1 MITPKTASREYG
13 LYKKEADGELRNL
26 ASPIWHWGKFYEK
39 IVNITCRGGSDVKEM
54 KGKQA
59 INYWWGMSADVIDVI
74 CSQNLP
80 HGTNR
85 LITFLKNSIRSGS
98 FQPFVGTIY
107 SQDGTVQCEE
117 EERLSPEE
125 IITMNNGCICC
136 TIRGDLAEN
145 LIRLM
150 ERKKEGKANFDRVI
164 IETTGLAD
172 PGPVAQTFF
181 MDEEVAQFYMVD
193 GVITVV
199 DAVNGP
205 RTLDEQAPAQAQVG
219 FADRIL
225 LSKVDLVPPSV
236 IEDLSDRLHHM
247 NPRAPIVEC
256 NMGNVD
262 IKEVLDIR
270 GFNLDSV
277 LELDPDFLKEA
288 HEEGEHHHHHEDGC
302 TCGCHDHDHHD
313 HDDHCECGDHDHDHC
328 ECGHH
333 HHHARHDD
341 EIAAFVFES
350 DRPFDPARLDN
361 YMRTLTQVYG
371 PDMLRYKGVLYMT
384 GTDRKMI
391 FQGVHMLMA
400 ADLGNPWGDTKPSTK
415 MVFIGRRLPKK
426 AIMQGLETCLA

>member
-1 MITPKTASREYG
+1 MEDLIPVTIITGFLGAGKTTLLNRILTEEHGQKIAVIEN
-13 LYKKEADGELRNL
+13 EFGEE
-26 ASPIWHWGKFYEK
+26 S
-39 IVNITCRGGSDVKEM
+39 
-54 KGKQA
+54 
-59 INYWWGMSADVIDVI
+59 ID
-74 CSQNLP
+74 NDL
-80 HGTNR
+80 
-85 LITFLKNSIRSGS
+85 L
-98 FQPFVGTIY
+98 
-107 SQDGTVQCEE
+107 VQSED
-117 EERLSPEE
+117 EE

-199 DAVNGP
+199 DAVNAP

-302 TCGCHDHDHHD
+302 TCGCHDHHD

-333 HHHARHDD
+333 HHHHAD
-341 EIAAFVFES
+341 EVFTSWGKETAHKYTEEELDYLLKALS
-350 DRPFDPARLDN
+350 ETDAYGTILRSKGIIQMTDGNWKQFDLVPQEYEVRDGNADYAGR
-361 YMRTLTQVYG
+361 MV
-371 PDMLRYKGVLYMT
+371 VI
-384 GTDRKMI
+384 GTDLKE
-391 FQGVHMLMA
+391 
-400 ADLGNPWGDTKPSTK
+400 D
-415 MVFIGRRLPKK
+415 
-426 AIMQGLETCLA
+426 ELAKLFHVQ

>member
-1 MITPKTASREYG
+1 MEDLIPVTIITGFLGAGKTTLLNRILTEEHGQKIAVIEN
-13 LYKKEADGELRNL
+13 EFGEE
-26 ASPIWHWGKFYEK
+26 S
-39 IVNITCRGGSDVKEM
+39 
-54 KGKQA
+54 
-59 INYWWGMSADVIDVI
+59 ID
-74 CSQNLP
+74 NDL
-80 HGTNR
+80 
-85 LITFLKNSIRSGS
+85 L
-98 FQPFVGTIY
+98 
-107 SQDGTVQCEE
+107 VQSED
-117 EERLSPEE
+117 EE

-150 ERKKEGKANFDRVI
+150 ERKKEGNANFDRVI

-302 TCGCHDHDHHD
+302 TCGCHDHDHD
-313 HDDHCECGDHDHDHC
+313 HHHHEHDHDHSC
-328 ECGHH
+328 DEAACDACLACDMGHEHH
-333 HHHARHDD
+333 HHHHDHDAD
-341 EIAAFVFES
+341 EVFTSWGKETPKVFAQA
-350 DRPFDPARLDN
+350 DIER
-361 YMRTLTQVYG
+361 
-371 PDMLRYKGVLYMT
+371 
-384 GTDRKMI
+384 I
-391 FQGVHMLMA
+391 LMA
-400 ADLGNPWGDTKPSTK
+400 LDSGDYGK
-415 MVFIGRRLPKK
+415 ILRLSL
-426 AIMQGLETCLA
+426 IHI

>member
-1 MITPKTASREYG
+1 MEDLIPVTIITGFLGAGKTTLLNRILTEEHGQKIAVIEN
-13 LYKKEADGELRNL
+13 EFGEE
-26 ASPIWHWGKFYEK
+26 S
-39 IVNITCRGGSDVKEM
+39 
-54 KGKQA
+54 
-59 INYWWGMSADVIDVI
+59 ID
-74 CSQNLP
+74 NDL
-80 HGTNR
+80 
-85 LITFLKNSIRSGS
+85 L
-98 FQPFVGTIY
+98 
-107 SQDGTVQCEE
+107 VQSED
-117 EERLSPEE
+117 EE

-302 TCGCHDHDHHD
+302 TCGCHDHHD
-313 HDDHCECGDHDHDHC
+313 HDHGDHCECGDHDHDHC

-400 ADLGNPWGDTKPSTK
+400 ADLGKPWGDTKPSTK
-415 MVFIGRRLPKK
+415 MVFIGRRLPKR

>member
-1 MITPKTASREYG
+1 MEDLIPVTIITGFLGAGKTTLLNRILTEEHGQKIAVIEN
-13 LYKKEADGELRNL
+13 EFGEE
-26 ASPIWHWGKFYEK
+26 S
-39 IVNITCRGGSDVKEM
+39 
-54 KGKQA
+54 
-59 INYWWGMSADVIDVI
+59 ID
-74 CSQNLP
+74 NDL
-80 HGTNR
+80 
-85 LITFLKNSIRSGS
+85 L
-98 FQPFVGTIY
+98 
-107 SQDGTVQCEE
+107 VQSED
-117 EERLSPEE
+117 EE

-302 TCGCHDHDHHD
+302 TCGCHDH
-313 HDDHCECGDHDHDHC
+313 
-328 ECGHH
+328 
-333 HHHARHDD
+333 HARHDD

-400 ADLGNPWGDTKPSTK
+400 ADLGKPWGDTKPSTK